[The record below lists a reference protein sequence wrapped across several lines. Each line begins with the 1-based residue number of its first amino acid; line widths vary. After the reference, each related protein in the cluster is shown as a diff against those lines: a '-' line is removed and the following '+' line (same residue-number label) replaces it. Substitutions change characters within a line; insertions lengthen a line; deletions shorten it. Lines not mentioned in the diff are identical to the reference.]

1 VSRKVKG
8 EIVEQESMGREE
20 YVRKLLDA
28 YRTTPGTTGNI
39 RRPDRIL
46 AAQLH
51 QRGVPLQAVENALV
65 LAVSRRL
72 QHSPEAPPLGTIRSL
87 AYFVPVIEEV
97 LEMKVAQD
105 YCNYLRYRLAP
116 YFPNMGKTPAGR

>member
-28 YRTTPGTTGNI
+28 YRTTPGTTGSI

-51 QRGVPLQAVENALV
+51 QRGVPLRAVENALV

>member
-1 VSRKVKG
+1 MV
-8 EIVEQESMGREE
+8 REE

-28 YRTTPGTTGNI
+28 YRTTPGTTGSI

-51 QRGVPLQAVENALV
+51 QRGVPLLAVENALV
-65 LAVSRRL
+65 LAVARRL
-72 QHSPEAPPLGTIRSL
+72 QHSPEAPPLGTIRSF
-87 AYFVPVIEEV
+87 AYFVPVLEEV
-97 LEMKVAQD
+97 LEGKAGQD
-105 YCNYLRYRLAP
+105 YFNYLRYRLAA